1 MVSKDSAFDKY
12 KKSVTMSN
20 KEIAIKL
27 DNPFKLKGTRDR
39 DLSQLFNRV
48 VERVNK
54 NYRKSNQTIVEQI
67 NSVTSFNINRF
78 NKLLTTNVE
87 FIPNKEEVRILEWLL
102 CNDINDFTEDL
113 KIKYEK

>member
-1 MVSKDSAFDKY
+1 MLDKHSAFEKY
-12 KKSVTMSN
+12 KKSVTVSN
-20 KEIAIKL
+20 KEIATKL

-39 DLSQLFNRV
+39 DLSQLFIRV

-54 NYRKSNQTIVEQI
+54 NYRKSNQAIVEQI
-67 NSVTSFNINRF
+67 SKVTSFNINRF

-113 KIKYEK
+113 KIKYEE